1 MPRTAPP
8 DDAPPGEAG
17 DTGDHVDDMV
27 AAWAEIDPALDVT
40 PLHVAGRLLLGAA
53 LLERAIDEA
62 LLPIGLSFGS
72 FDVLNTLRR
81 RADPEGTNPRV
92 LASSA
97 LISSG
102 AMTTRLDRLERAGH
116 IERHPDP
123 ADGRAKLVRL
133 TPQGEEK
140 AEVALD
146 AVLAV
151 DRAFLSALDE
161 GEKGAVAGA
170 LRRLLVAAGATSA
183 PQPAASRP
191 DDRDH

>member
-1 MPRTAPP
+1 
-8 DDAPPGEAG
+8 
-17 DTGDHVDDMV
+17 MV
-27 AAWAEIDPALDVT
+27 EAWAAIEPGLDVT

-62 LLPIGLSFGS
+62 LLPLGLSFGS

-92 LASSA
+92 LASSS
-97 LISSG
+97 LITSG

-133 TPQGEEK
+133 TAQGAAK
-140 AEVALD
+140 AEAALA

-151 DRAFLSALDE
+151 DRDFLAPLDD
-161 GEKGAVAGA
+161 GEQAEVAAA
-170 LRRLLVAAGATSA
+170 LRRLLIAAGAA
-183 PQPAASRP
+183 
-191 DDRDH
+191 